1 MDYIDLINNID
12 NNKIKNINLLHVVEP
27 YFIDLSIN
35 ALITDFVGEDLKD
48 FNYEKIDFKNLDIE
62 TYQNNIETLPFM
74 SDKRLVVVDYLDID
88 KDSLKKNEEI
98 LDEMMKSFENFND
111 MTYIFLIYRSDK
123 LFKGK
128 FVKSIEKNGDIYEF
142 LRLTKD
148 RFLSFIKKYFQ
159 SNNINLDAKS
169 VKFIAD
175 RLRYLD
181 RDSEKNLFEVENELQ
196 KLKNNIKSNRPTL
209 DEIEESIIDTFEEKI
224 FGLLDYMSSK
234 DIKKSIVAYN
244 TMKNEDQFMIY
255 YMIIRQIRNMISVK
269 DCINR
274 KINLQTSRQYV
285 GISNFEYGKIENIVK
300 KYKMEDLLKIHSL
313 CFESEMMLKTS
324 KRDIEE
330 LIERI
335 IYEFCMS

>member
-35 ALITDFVGEDLKD
+35 ALISDFVGEDLKD

-62 TYQNNIETLPFM
+62 TYQNNVETLPFM

-98 LDEMMKSFENFND
+98 LDEMMKSFEDFND

-128 FVKSIEKNGDIYEF
+128 FVKSIEKNGDLYEF

-148 RFLSFIKKYFQ
+148 RFLSFINKYFQ